1 MHKANTDQIVK
12 CIGDRQNLLCDLN
25 IFEQKVQI
33 QSLMFQNWAKWLISI
48 YKASDNTNVVN
59 NAISQILRHI
69 TRDVHLKNVLF

>member
-1 MHKANTDQIVK
+1 MIVK
-12 CIGDRQNLLCDLN
+12 SFLCDLN

-33 QSLMFQNWAKWLISI
+33 QSLMFQNWAKWLTSI